1 MTSRAMVAGLGLDQG
16 QAGQWGI
23 DATAIQ
29 PKTFATESRLLYVQP
44 NHALATDAGNTGEDP
59 GTPFATVA
67 AALLRCRA
75 YRGDIVLVGGNDAW
89 VYGGQSTWIAPVLE
103 TVTVSVPGVAI
114 IGAHTSPL
122 GTYWTAPSAGAACI
136 VVNALDVIIQGFAF
150 QADTSGSCITAE
162 WDGVT
167 LWGENIIIRSCYFD
181 DVWDTAIALE
191 FVWNSHIYNN
201 VFQNCD
207 VYGVYVDPAGSGV
220 AFLDIHHNWFLDI
233 GTSALLLNECDDS
246 NIHHNTFFNATAA
259 GGGAAPDAFI
269 DTAAGA
275 GRNSVHHN
283 TMSCLLPGPGN
294 GDYNDVNSAAATDSW
309 VQNYLMNGPSVTNP
323 T

>member
-89 VYGGQSTWIAPVLE
+89 TYGGQSTWTTPILE
-103 TVTVSVPGVAI
+103 TVTVNVPGVAI

-122 GTYWTAPSAGAACI
+122 GTYWTAPSVGAACI
-136 VVNALDVIIQGFAF
+136 IVNALDVIIQGFAF
-150 QADTSGSCITAE
+150 QANASGSCITAE
-162 WDGVT
+162 WDGAT
-167 LWGENIIIRSCYFD
+167 LWGENLIVRSCYFD
-181 DVWDTAIALE
+181 DTWDAAITLE
-191 FVWNSHIYNN
+191 YSWNCHIYNN
-201 VFQNCD
+201 VFQSCD
-207 VYGVYVDPAGSGV
+207 AFGIWVDPAGSGV
-220 AFLDIHHNWFLDI
+220 AFLDIHHNWFLEI
-233 GTSALLLNECDDS
+233 GTTALLLSDCSDS
-246 NIHHNTFFNATAA
+246 NIHHNVFYNSTAVA
-259 GGGAAPDAFI
+259 AGAAPAAFI

-275 GRNSVHHN
+275 RNIVHNN
-283 TMSCLLPGPGN
+283 TMSCLLPVPAN
-294 GDYNDVNSAAATDSW
+294 GDYNDVNSAAATDAW
-309 VQNYLMNGPSVTNP
+309 VHNLCLDGPSVTNP